1 MSMPVGAAFDPSVQT
16 VADEPPV
23 EPAAEPVAEPIT
35 GLLRRLGE
43 YETLLGISHALSST
57 LDLARVLDL
66 ALVQAEAICS
76 AETSSIW
83 ELDEVRNELFFRV
96 VRGSAARKIRD
107 LRVAVGEGIAG
118 SVAASGRA
126 EVVNDVFADPRWK
139 GDANDSFHTRAILAV
154 PLRAH
159 GRVVGVLQL
168 LNPLDGP
175 RFSEEDLRR
184 MEQFA
189 GVLAPAIENARLY
202 ALQRRQFLDTVT
214 AIAEAIEKRD
224 PYTGGHVRRVVAYS
238 VLLGTEMGLDPAELE
253 EIYLAATLHDVG
265 KIATPDAVLR
275 KPAPLDDQE
284 AAVMRRH
291 AADGADIVGRIRELR
306 LVLPGVRHHH
316 ERLDGLGYPD
326 GLAGDEIARV
336 ARIIAV
342 ADTFDAITTSR
353 PYREAHDSTR
363 AAAELEA
370 GAGTQFC
377 PQVVAAFLA
386 LYHRDEFH
394 LDRALDLVALK
405 FPDHAE

>member
-1 MSMPVGAAFDPSVQT
+1 MNGQTALGALAESPPTGAD
-16 VADEPPV
+16 VAADS
-23 EPAAEPVAEPIT
+23 AA
-35 GLLRRLGE
+35 GLLRKLGE
-43 YETLLGISHALSST
+43 YETLLGISRALSST
-57 LDLARVLDL
+57 LDLTRVLDL
-66 ALVQAEAICS
+66 ALIQAEAICS

-83 ELDEVRNELFFRV
+83 ELDEARNELFFRV
-96 VRGSAARKIRD
+96 VRGAVARKIRD
-107 LRVAVGEGIAG
+107 LRVAVGEGIVG
-118 SVAASGRA
+118 SVAASGAA
-126 EVVNDVFADPRWK
+126 EVVNDVYSDPRWK
-139 GDANDSFHTRAILAV
+139 GDPNDSFHTRAILTV
-154 PLRAH
+154 PLLAH

-168 LNPLDGP
+168 LNPLGAP

-238 VLLGTEMGLDPAELE
+238 VLLATEMGLDPAELE

-275 KPAPLDDQE
+275 KPAPLDDAE

-306 LVLPGVRHHH
+306 PVLPGVRHHH
-316 ERLDGLGYPD
+316 ERLDGQGYPD

-353 PYREAHDSTR
+353 PYRQALDSAR
-363 AAAELEA
+363 AAAEIEA

-377 PQVVAAFLA
+377 PHVVAAFQA
-386 LYHRDEFH
+386 LYARDEFY
-394 LDRALDLVALK
+394 LDRALALVAAK
-405 FPDHAE
+405 FPDPGE

>member
-1 MSMPVGAAFDPSVQT
+1 MSMETAYGLSDPTAARTEPRIDLEADP
-16 VADEPPV
+16 EV
-23 EPAAEPVAEPIT
+23 EGGEA
-35 GLLRRLGE
+35 LLRKLGE
-43 YETLLGISHALSST
+43 YEALLGISHALSST

-66 ALVQAEAICS
+66 ALVKAEAICS

-83 ELDEVRNELFFRV
+83 ELDEARGELFFRV
-96 VRGSAARKIRD
+96 VRGKAARAIRD
-107 LRVAVGEGIAG
+107 LRVAVGEGIVG

-126 EVVNDVFADPRWK
+126 EVVNDVLADPRWK
-139 GDANDSFHTRAILAV
+139 GDADEAFHTRAILAV
-154 PLRAH
+154 PLFAH

-168 LNPLDGP
+168 LNPFDGP
-175 RFSEEDLRR
+175 RFSAGDLRR

-238 VLLGTEMGLDPAELE
+238 VLLGTEMDLDPVELE
-253 EIYLAATLHDVG
+253 ELYLAATLHDVG

-275 KPAPLDDQE
+275 KPAPLDEQE

-306 LVLPGVRHHH
+306 PVLPGVRHHH
-316 ERLDGLGYPD
+316 ERLDGMGYPD
-326 GLAGDEIARV
+326 GLVGDEIARL

-353 PYREAHDSTR
+353 PYRQALDPAR
-363 AAAELEA
+363 AAAEIEA

-377 PQVVAAFLA
+377 PHVVTAFRA
-386 LYHRDEFH
+386 LYGRDEFY
-394 LDRALDLVALK
+394 LDRALALVAAK
-405 FPDHAE
+405 FPDYGE

>member
-1 MSMPVGAAFDPSVQT
+1 M
-16 VADEPPV
+16 AD
-23 EPAAEPVAEPIT
+23 AGIDAGID
-35 GLLRRLGE
+35 LLRKLEE

-66 ALVQAEAICS
+66 ALNQAEAICS

-83 ELDEVRNELFFRV
+83 ELDDERGELFFRV
-96 VRGSAARKIRD
+96 VRGAAARKIRD

-126 EVVNDVFADPRWK
+126 EVVNDVLADPRWK
-139 GDANDSFHTRAILAV
+139 GDPNDSFHARAILAV
-154 PLRAH
+154 PLKAH

-175 RFSEEDLRR
+175 SFSDEDLRR

-189 GVLAPAIENARLY
+189 GVLAPAVENARLY

-238 VLLGTEMGLDPAELE
+238 VLLGTEMGLDAAELE

-275 KPAPLDDQE
+275 KPAPLDEQE

-306 LVLPGVRHHH
+306 PVLPGVRHHH

-326 GLAGDEIARV
+326 GLAGDEIALV

-353 PYREAHDSTR
+353 PYREAHDAAR

-386 LYHRDEFH
+386 LYGRDEFH
-394 LDRALDLVALK
+394 LERALALVASK
-405 FPDHAE
+405 FPDHRE

>member
-1 MSMPVGAAFDPSVQT
+1 MTARTAYRPQAESSVETDSM
-16 VADEPPV
+16 AD
-23 EPAAEPVAEPIT
+23 T
-35 GLLRRLGE
+35 GIDAGIDLLRKLEE

-57 LDLARVLDL
+57 LDLSRVLDL

-83 ELDEVRNELFFRV
+83 ELDEMRNELFFRV
-96 VRGSAARKIRD
+96 VRGTAARRIRD
-107 LRVAVGEGIAG
+107 LRVPVGEGIAG
-118 SVAASGRA
+118 SVAASARA
-126 EVVNDVFADPRWK
+126 EVVNDVTSDPRWK
-139 GDANDSFHTRAILAV
+139 GDPNDSFHTRSILAV

-168 LNPLDGP
+168 LNPIEGP
-175 RFSEEDLRR
+175 SFSDEDLRR

-238 VLLGTEMGLDPAELE
+238 VLLGAEMGLDAAELE

-275 KPAPLDDQE
+275 KPAPLDEHE

-306 LVLPGVRHHH
+306 PVLPGVRHHH

-336 ARIIAV
+336 AKIIAV

-353 PYREAHDSTR
+353 PYRQALDSDR
-363 AAAELEA
+363 AAAEIGA

-377 PQVVAAFLA
+377 PHVVAAFQA
-386 LYHRDEFH
+386 LYARDEFY
-394 LDRALDLVALK
+394 LDRALALVASK
-405 FPDHAE
+405 FPDHRE

>member
-1 MSMPVGAAFDPSVQT
+1 MSSRTAYRPMDTESITAADSAAGAGVD
-16 VADEPPV
+16 
-23 EPAAEPVAEPIT
+23 
-35 GLLRRLGE
+35 LLRKLQE

-57 LDLARVLDL
+57 LDLSRVLDL
-66 ALVQAEAICS
+66 ALVQAEVVCS

-83 ELDEVRNELFFRV
+83 ELDEVKNELFFRV
-96 VRGSAARKIRD
+96 VRGTAARKIRD

-126 EVVNDVFADPRWK
+126 EVVNDVLADPRWR
-139 GDANDSFHTRAILAV
+139 GDPNDSFHARAILAV
-154 PLRAH
+154 PLKAH

-175 RFSEEDLRR
+175 SFSDEDLRR

-238 VLLGTEMGLDPAELE
+238 VLLGTEMGLNPAELE

-275 KPAPLDDQE
+275 KPAPLDEQE

-306 LVLPGVRHHH
+306 PVLPGVRHHH
-316 ERLDGLGYPD
+316 ERLDGQGYPD

-336 ARIIAV
+336 AKIIAV

-353 PYREAHDSTR
+353 PYRQALDPAR
-363 AAAELEA
+363 AAAEIEA

-377 PQVVAAFLA
+377 PHVVAAFRA
-386 LYHRDEFH
+386 LYARDEFY
-394 LDRALDLVALK
+394 LDRALALVAAK
-405 FPDHAE
+405 FPDHGE

>member
-1 MSMPVGAAFDPSVQT
+1 MRGGAALDPVGAKASAVHSAPSI
-16 VADEPPV
+16 AD
-23 EPAAEPVAEPIT
+23 
-35 GLLRRLGE
+35 LLRRLGE
-43 YETLLGISHALSST
+43 YETLLGISTALSST

-83 ELDEVRNELFFRV
+83 ELDEESTALYFRV
-96 VRGSAARKIRD
+96 VRGSAAQAIRG
-107 LRVAVGEGIAG
+107 LRMAVGEGIVG

-139 GDANDSFHTRAILAV
+139 GDSGDTFQTRAILAV
-154 PLRAH
+154 PLLAH

-175 RFSEEDLRR
+175 EFSLEDLRR

-202 ALQRRQFLDTVT
+202 AIQRRQFLDTVT

-238 VLLGTEMGLDPAELE
+238 LLLGIEMQLGPAELE
-253 EIYLAATLHDVG
+253 ELYLAATLHDVG
-265 KIATPDAVLR
+265 KIATPDAVLG
-275 KPAPLDDQE
+275 KPAPLDEQE
-284 AAVMRRH
+284 ALVMRRH

-306 LVLPGVRHHH
+306 SILPGVRHHH

-326 GLAGDEIARV
+326 GLAGDEIAPV

-342 ADTFDAITTSR
+342 ADTFDAMTTSR
-353 PYREAHDSTR
+353 PYRQALEPAHAT
-363 AAAELEA
+363 AEIEA

-377 PQVVAAFLA
+377 PRVVAAFLA
-386 LYHRDEFH
+386 LYHRDEFD
-394 LDRALDLVALK
+394 LDRALALVALR
-405 FPDHAE
+405 FPEAGA